1 MRNMGGQLSLLAKRV
16 HLIKQ
21 VSLNFASWAA
31 AFLFLTLTATAA
43 VFALTF

>member
-1 MRNMGGQLSLLAKRV
+1 MRNIGGQTSLLAKRV

-21 VSLNFASWAA
+21 VSLNFGSWAA
-31 AFLFLTLTATAA
+31 AFLLLTLTTTAV